1 MKCRFLF
8 NLRNTSNPISMM
20 KKFFSITL
28 LLFVFSSL
36 TSQNLEFFGG
46 MNRNRYYD
54 LEKEDP
60 HRRSEYFP
68 DYGYSL
74 GICVSGIETN
84 ILPVK
89 FSLVFDHFNGGFN
102 IRTGG
107 LGSSSSTE
115 AEVKKS
121 TLGLAFYP
129 VNLTFWKHLQ
139 FSLGGLLSFRIAE
152 KTSGEKHSWTMG
164 SAPVTISLDD
174 YPENIHRSIVF
185 GLSGSLSYD
194 IAIHEKWFVSPQLKM
209 YLGLSKEFWHI
220 EMGIHSFRPEF
231 DIAVI
236 RRIK

>member
-1 MKCRFLF
+1 
-8 NLRNTSNPISMM
+8 MM

-28 LLFVFSSL
+28 FLFVFSSL

-46 MNRNRYYD
+46 INRNRYVD
-54 LEKEDP
+54 FEREEL
-60 HRRSEYFP
+60 HRSSEFFP
-68 DYGYSL
+68 EYGYSL
-74 GICVSGIETN
+74 GISVSGIETN

-89 FSLVFDHFNGGFN
+89 FSLVFDQYNGGFKVQ
-102 IRTGG
+102 TGG

-129 VNLTFWKHLQ
+129 VNLTFWKHFQLG
-139 FSLGGLLSFRIAE
+139 FGGLLSFRIAE
-152 KTSGEKHSWTMG
+152 KASGEKHFESMG
-164 SAPVTISLDD
+164 TIPETISLDD
-174 YPENIHRSIVF
+174 YPESIRRNVVF
-185 GLSGSLSYD
+185 GLSGSLGYD
-194 IAIHEKWFVSPQLKM
+194 IVIHEKWFVSPQLKM
-209 YLGLSKEFWHI
+209 YLGLSQEFRHI